1 MRILKR
7 VFHATA
13 LSFAAAI
20 LSGLAVV
27 AQRPLD
33 TVAIAQTNSQN
44 NVLAANPALLVV
56 NKDYQHID
64 KLPTAENDGRRLVE
78 VLRKNHGFSPD
89 LQPQKDLTPND
100 FEARWSAFR
109 EQILGMKADG
119 VAVFYFSGHGVEI
132 DNDSYLVP
140 IDVPKGA
147 SESQLRSKSVSL
159 RRLFREFRGWQ
170 EVLASRTLAIKVNGI
185 FIIDAC
191 REIPVSQSAKTKSTN
206 DFAPVVATP
215 VAPPSGTT
223 QSGMIVLYAAS
234 AGQVAHTVVADGDPT
249 NPGDLP
255 SVYTKHLSRLL
266 ESGLAVQTSA
276 ARVRWEVHKEVAAK
290 PDLKPQTPAFYDE
303 LLETIDVWGKTP
315 AAAEAPSPPVAIRRA
330 VEPNDPV
337 WECETCPHLVVV
349 PPGSFKMGS
358 PPLEAGREPYEGAA
372 NGVATDGSA
381 LVDRRIDVT
390 IPAAFAIGTRE
401 VTRGEYQT
409 FVRTKYAGACPSSL
423 AVCTSGES
431 LNRPVTNVSWRDVQD
446 YIAWLNGHIGLGP
459 DKPGKGYYRLPTEAE
474 WEYAARGGVESR
486 FISGD
491 DPSKLCLYGN
501 GADQSLNTMTLLAAN
516 NTCNDGKGRDLADVQ
531 SYKPNGFGL
540 YDVHGNAWEWVADCW
555 TERLDAAGHA
565 KAGASGPGPGQTEK
579 ACSRV
584 ARGGSW
590 RSAPQALR
598 LAKRVPF
605 PPDHA
610 RVTLGF
616 RVARV
621 LAKSEVVAAR

>member
-7 VFHATA
+7 VFRAIA
-13 LSFAAAI
+13 LSFAAAVVV
-20 LSGLAVV
+20 GLVVV
-27 AQRPLD
+27 AQRPIE
-33 TVAIAQTNSQN
+33 TVAVAQTNAQTS
-44 NVLAANPALLVV
+44 VLAANPALLVV
-56 NKDYQHID
+56 NKEYQHID
-64 KLPTAENDGRRLVE
+64 KLPTAENDGRRLAE
-78 VLRKNHGFSPD
+78 VLRKKPGFAPD
-89 LQPQKDLTPND
+89 LQPQKDLTPDD
-100 FEARWSAFR
+100 FEVRWSAFR
-109 EQILGMKADG
+109 EQILAMKADG
-119 VAVFYFSGHGVEI
+119 VAMFYFSGHGVEI

-147 SESQLRSKSVSL
+147 SESHLRSKSVSL

-170 EVLASRTLAIKVNGI
+170 EVLASRTSAIRVNGI

-191 REIPVSQSAKTKSTN
+191 REIPVPQAAQTKSTKG
-206 DFAPVVATP
+206 FTPVVATP
-215 VAPPSGTT
+215 VAPPSRTT

-234 AGQVAHTVVADGDPT
+234 AGQVAHTVVDGSDPADK
-249 NPGDLP
+249 P
-255 SVYTKHLSRLL
+255 SVYTKHLSQLL

-276 ARVRWEVHKEVAAK
+276 TRVRWEVHKEVAAY
-290 PDLKPQTPAFYDE
+290 PNLGPQTPAFYDE
-303 LLETIDVWGKTP
+303 LLETIDVWGKTIP
-315 AAAEAPSPPVAIRRA
+315 TEAEPPSAAVAIRRP
-330 VEPNDPV
+330 VEPSQPV

-358 PPLEAGREPYEGAA
+358 PPKELGRHPSEGQAGSGDKI
-372 NGVATDGSA
+372 DG
-381 LVDRRIDVT
+381 RIEVT
-390 IPAAFAIGTRE
+390 IPEAFAIGTRE
-401 VTRGEYQT
+401 VTRKEYQAYI
-409 FVRTKYAGACPSSL
+409 RDRYARSCPSTL
-423 AVCTSGES
+423 PVCAATVES

-446 YIAWLNGHIGLGP
+446 YIAWLNTRIGLGP

-474 WEYAARGGVESR
+474 WEYAARGGIDSR

-501 GADQSLNTMTLLAAN
+501 GADQSLNTMTLLSVN

-540 YDVHGNAWEWVADCW
+540 YDVHGNAWEWVGDCW
-555 TERLDAAGHA
+555 TDMLGAEKA
-565 KAGASGPGPGQTEK
+565 KADASGPGSGETKET
-579 ACSRV
+579 CRRV

-590 RSAPQALR
+590 RSAPEALR

-621 LAKSEVVAAR
+621 LAKSEVVAAK

>member
-1 MRILKR
+1 MRIFKR
-7 VFHATA
+7 VFHAIA

-20 LSGLAVV
+20 LFGLAVV
-27 AQRPLD
+27 AQRPIE
-33 TVAIAQTNSQN
+33 TVAVAQTISDTS
-44 NVLAANPALLVV
+44 VLAVNPALLVV

-64 KLPTAENDGRRLVE
+64 KLPTAENDGRRLAE
-78 VLRKNHGFSPD
+78 VLRKKPGFSPD
-89 LQPQKDLTPND
+89 LQPQKDLKPDD

-109 EQILGMKADG
+109 EQILAMKSDG

-147 SESQLRSKSVSL
+147 SESHLRSKSVSL

-191 REIPVSQSAKTKSTN
+191 REIVVAPPQTTKSTKG
-206 DFAPVVATP
+206 FVPSVPAP

-223 QSGMIVLYAAS
+223 ASGMIVLYAAS
-234 AGQVAHTVVADGDPT
+234 AGQVAHTVTDGS
-249 NPGDLP
+249 NPAEKP
-255 SVYTKHLSRLL
+255 SVYTKHLSTLL
-266 ESGLAVQTSA
+266 ENGLSVQTSA
-276 ARVRWEVHKEVAAK
+276 MRVRWEVHQEVAAN
-290 PDLKPQTPAFYDE
+290 PALKPQTPAFYDE
-303 LLETIDVWGKTP
+303 LLQMIDVWGNIIP
-315 AAAEAPSPPVAIRRA
+315 ATAEPPSAAVAIRRA
-330 VEPNDPV
+330 VEPSEPV

-358 PPLEAGREPYEGAA
+358 PPKEPGHHPSERQAG
-372 NGVATDGSA
+372 NGDKD
-381 LVDRRIDVT
+381 DRRVEVT
-390 IPAAFAIGTRE
+390 IPEAFAIGTRE
-401 VTRGEYQT
+401 VTRKEYQAYI
-409 FVRTKYAGACPSSL
+409 RDRYARSCPSSL
-423 AVCTSGES
+423 PVCAATVES

-446 YIAWLNGHIGLGP
+446 YIARLNTRIGLGA
-459 DKPGKGYYRLPTEAE
+459 DKPDKGYYRLPTEGE
-474 WEYAARGGVESR
+474 WEYAARGGVDSR

-501 GADQSLNTMTLLAAN
+501 GADQSLNTMTVLSVN

-531 SYKPNGFGL
+531 SYKPNGYGL

-555 TERLDAAGHA
+555 TDKLGTEKA
-565 KAGASGPGPGQTEK
+565 KADASGPGPGETKET
-579 ACSRV
+579 CRRV

-590 RSAPQALR
+590 RSAPEALR

-621 LAKSEVVAAR
+621 LAKSEVVAAK